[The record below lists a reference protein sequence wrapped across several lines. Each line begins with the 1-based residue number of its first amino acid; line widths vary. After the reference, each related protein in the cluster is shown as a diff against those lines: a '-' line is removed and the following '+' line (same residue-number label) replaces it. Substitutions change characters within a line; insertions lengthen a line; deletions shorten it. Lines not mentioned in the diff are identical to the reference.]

1 MASIGV
7 MTAGI
12 AHELNNPVSA
22 IHASVEAL
30 MMDFED
36 LQPLFDS
43 LGKLEKEGTDLHTIK
58 NQIQTL
64 DLNSLT
70 TELQSLM
77 ATINNGAQRTA
88 QIVQGLKTFARDSG
102 DEYSVYN
109 ITEGLETA
117 LTILQHKIN
126 HRITIKR
133 TIITMKV
140 SCAKQVK

>member
-1 MASIGV
+1 MTQEQAHTKALLEEKEALLGNLQQTNLQLIHAEKMASIGV

-58 NQIQTL
+58 TK
-64 DLNSLT
+64 S
-70 TELQSLM
+70 
-77 ATINNGAQRTA
+77 
-88 QIVQGLKTFARDSG
+88 KP
-102 DEYSVYN
+102 
-109 ITEGLETA
+109 
-117 LTILQHKIN
+117 
-126 HRITIKR
+126 
-133 TIITMKV
+133 
-140 SCAKQVK
+140 